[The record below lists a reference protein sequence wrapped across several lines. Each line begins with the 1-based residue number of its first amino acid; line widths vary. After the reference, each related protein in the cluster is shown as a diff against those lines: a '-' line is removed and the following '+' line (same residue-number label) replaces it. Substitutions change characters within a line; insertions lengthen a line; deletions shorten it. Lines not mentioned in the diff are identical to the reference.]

1 MRPTLHEIAATA
13 ELSVSTVSR
22 ALNGNPAISMV
33 FRQPGYDPLK
43 AAEFCGRHMAQAL
56 RQAGLRTSGSS
67 EKA

>member
-1 MRPTLHEIAATA
+1 MRPTLQEIAATVD
-13 ELSVSTVSR
+13 VSVSR

-56 RQAGLRTSGSS
+56 RQAGLRTAGND
-67 EKA
+67 EKG